1 MSKEYD
7 KQHFVPQSYL
17 RRFARPNKYNK
28 GYHIGVR
35 RVTSNE
41 TRLFIKDI
49 SDVAYIQNY
58 YDVSTRD
65 DPKYWEHYFSQN
77 IETLLGSPLSNIEAK
92 IMLSVPG
99 KAVLDKK
106 DRKILASIISFQY
119 SRIPAFLD
127 PHLKKGVVLGKELK
141 EWVLQTYGHLM
152 SLEQFTRVSQMRID
166 LDIIKDYVLDSISS
180 NERIDKYS
188 EILMERIWA
197 VYYNNTSIPFFT
209 SDNPVIMY
217 NFRSNSISYSE
228 TGIARADTII
238 YFPISSRIM
247 VQLFPSNLLNRS
259 REKIDGF
266 RLCLGKRDLNFVTGV
281 NTLQMNHA
289 SSETYMDPLFLEIV
303 KCYDKENPIN

>member
-1 MSKEYD
+1 MSKEYN

-17 RRFARPNKYNK
+17 KRFARPNEFNN

-35 RVTSNE
+35 RIISNE
-41 TRLFIKDI
+41 VHLFKKNI
-49 SDVAYIQNY
+49 SDIAYMQNY

-77 IETLLGSPLSNIEAK
+77 IEPLLGLPLSNIEAK
-92 IMLSVPG
+92 IMLSAPG

-106 DRKILASIISFQY
+106 DRKILADIISFQY

-141 EWVLQTYGHLM
+141 EWVLQTYGPLM
-152 SLEQFTRVSQMRID
+152 SLDQLARVSQMRID
-166 LDIIKDYVLDSISS
+166 PDIIKDFILESISS
-180 NERIDKYS
+180 NQRIDKYS
-188 EILMERIWA
+188 EILMERIWV
-197 VYYNNTSIPFFT
+197 VYYNNTSMPFLT

-217 NFRSNSISYSE
+217 NFRSDSISYSE
-228 TGIARADTII
+228 TGIARGDTII

-247 VQLFPSNLLNRS
+247 VQLFPSNFLSGS
-259 REKIDGF
+259 RKKIDGF
-266 RLCLGKRDLNFVTGV
+266 RLCLENRDLKFVTGV

-289 SSETYMDPLFLEIV
+289 SSETYMDPLFLE
-303 KCYDKENPIN
+303 E